1 MDRKVRKFFSFQ
13 ETQSR
18 TKRSHRPIGSKQIL
32 NLASKGP
39 VVVYPS
45 STIKQASKIIA
56 DNGLRRLPVVDPG
69 TKRIDGILSTI
80 DLVDFFGGGNKFNII
95 KKDYGGN
102 FLAAINSRVS
112 KVMTEHV
119 VSASDSDLVEDV
131 AQIMLKAGVGGC
143 PVLDS
148 EGKIMAIVSERDFIK
163 HIAAKKFG
171 TTVGDV
177 MTKKVITLTPGVSI
191 KDAARIM
198 LKNGLRRLPVLS
210 EGKLVGML
218 RTYEVLRYIAE
229 NGFAKFHTTDA
240 ETILNEK
247 VGNVMNV
254 ATFTVKK
261 DLDIG
266 DVTTIMIEK
275 RFGGFPVEDN
285 GKIIGLVTERDIFRA
300 IYT

>member
-1 MDRKVRKFFSFQ
+1 MKK
-13 ETQSR
+13 
-18 TKRSHRPIGSKQIL
+18 SHRPIGGKQIL

-45 STIKQASKIIA
+45 STIKQASKIIV

-69 TKRIDGILSTI
+69 TKRVGGILSTI

-95 KKDYGGN
+95 KKEYKGN

-112 KVMTEHV
+112 KVMTEKV
-119 VSASDSDLVEDV
+119 VSAKDSDSVEDFAKV
-131 AQIMLKAGVGGC
+131 MLKADVGGC

-148 EGKIMAIVSERDFIK
+148 DGKITAIVSERDFIK
-163 HIAAKKFG
+163 HIAGKKFG
-171 TTVGDV
+171 STVEDA

-191 KDAARIM
+191 KDAARM
-198 LKNGLRRLPVLS
+198 MVKNGLRRLPVLS
-210 EGKLVGML
+210 EDKLVGTL

-240 ETILNEK
+240 EAILNEK

-254 ATFTVKK
+254 ATFTVSKA
-261 DLDIG
+261 LDIG
-266 DVTTIMIEK
+266 EVTALMIEK
-275 RFGGFPVEDN
+275 RLGGFPIEDG
-285 GKIIGLVTERDIFRA
+285 GKIIGLITERDIFSA
-300 IYT
+300 IYS

>member
-1 MDRKVRKFFSFQ
+1 LKK
-13 ETQSR
+13 
-18 TKRSHRPIGSKQIL
+18 SHRPIGGKQIL

-45 STIKQASKIIA
+45 STIKQASKIIV

-69 TKRIDGILSTI
+69 TKRVGGILSTI

-95 KKDYGGN
+95 KKEYKGN

-112 KVMTEHV
+112 KVMTEKV
-119 VSASDSDLVEDV
+119 VSAKDSDSVEDFAKV
-131 AQIMLKAGVGGC
+131 MLKADVGGC

-148 EGKIMAIVSERDFIK
+148 DGKITAIVSERDFIK
-163 HIAAKKFG
+163 HIAGKKFG
-171 TTVGDV
+171 STVEDA

-191 KDAARIM
+191 KDAARM
-198 LKNGLRRLPVLS
+198 MVKNGLRRLPVLS
-210 EGKLVGML
+210 EDKLVGTL

-240 ETILNEK
+240 EAILNEK

-254 ATFTVKK
+254 ATFTVSKA
-261 DLDIG
+261 LDIG
-266 DVTTIMIEK
+266 EVTALMIEK
-275 RFGGFPVEDN
+275 RLGGFPIEDG
-285 GKIIGLVTERDIFRA
+285 GKIIGLITERDIFSA
-300 IYT
+300 IYS